1 MLPKGLGS
9 LGDMAGMMKKAMEM
23 KAKVE
28 QLRDSLGD
36 ETVEATSG
44 GGMVKV
50 VVNGKFK
57 IDSLHIEPEIVDKN
71 EVEMIETLVRA
82 AVNDAV
88 DRMQEHVKSRMAE
101 ITGGL
106 NIPGLT

>member
-1 MLPKGLGS
+1 
-9 LGDMAGMMKKAMEM
+9 MAGMMKKAMEM

-28 QLRDSLGD
+28 QLRDSLEA
-36 ETVEATSG
+36 ETIEASAG
-44 GGMVKV
+44 GGMVTV

-57 IDSLHIEPEIVDKN
+57 VVSIRIEPEVVDKDGID
-71 EVEMIETLVRA
+71 VLETLVRA
-82 AVNDAV
+82 AVNEAV
-88 DRMQEHVKSRMAE
+88 DRMQEHVKSRMSE

>member
-1 MLPKGLGS
+1 
-9 LGDMAGMMKKAMEM
+9 MAGMMKKAMEM

-57 IDSLHIEPEIVDKN
+57 IESLHIEPEIVDKN

-88 DRMQEHVKSRMAE
+88 DRMQEHVKGRMAE

>member
-1 MLPKGLGS
+1 
-9 LGDMAGMMKKAMEM
+9 MAGMMKKAMEM

-28 QLRDSLGD
+28 QLRDSLED
-36 ETVEATSG
+36 ETVEASAG
-44 GGMVKV
+44 GGMVTV
-50 VVNGKFK
+50 SVNGKFK
-57 IDSLHIEPEIVDKN
+57 IVSIRIDPEIVDKN

-88 DRMQEHVKSRMAE
+88 DRMQEHVKSRMSE